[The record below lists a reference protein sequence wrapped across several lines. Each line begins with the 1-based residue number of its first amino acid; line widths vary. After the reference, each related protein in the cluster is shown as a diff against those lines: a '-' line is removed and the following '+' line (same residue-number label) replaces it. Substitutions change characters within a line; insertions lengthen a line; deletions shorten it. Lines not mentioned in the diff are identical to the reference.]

1 MRLRL
6 VVLLRSRSVPLVG
19 CVAQLKYGALR
30 AALGGVGGIPRITR
44 AFISGRVSRLL
55 LFFPLARTHSSPSI
69 LSSHLCDF
77 L

>member
-30 AALGGVGGIPRITR
+30 AALE
-44 AFISGRVSRLL
+44 GRRNTSNYAGLHKPSSLAPVAVLS
-55 LFFPLARTHSSPSI
+55 PLARTHSSPSI